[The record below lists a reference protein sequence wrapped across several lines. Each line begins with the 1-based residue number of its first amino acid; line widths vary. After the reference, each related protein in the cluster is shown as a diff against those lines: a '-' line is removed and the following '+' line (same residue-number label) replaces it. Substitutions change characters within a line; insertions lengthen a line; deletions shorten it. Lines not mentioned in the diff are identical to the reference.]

1 MLDQRG
7 RRREAVQLLH
17 DAHFADL
24 GRDRGQAHL
33 DTAFHRLVALG
44 HQRRHALFAVRQE
57 QQPPRENRLR
67 RAATRRTS
75 LARLV
80 REHVNH
86 IADQARLHLP
96 DFIEDQQRVAMLRGD
111 RFERVVGRLP
121 APHVVRRAEHG
132 RGDDAARRLALG
144 RRAEQVKPA
153 RLKPGEVQ
161 QRTSEGGSDAEQE
174 AAIADAVGRD
184 LALPVVQRA
193 ALLELALDRRV
204 GLIDQ
209 RLFAGADHAIGQ
221 HERAVM
227 PANARHAAHALVGL
241 GHLHIVRDLSA
252 SNLRDAE
259 LHAHIEQHAAQLR
272 TITGK
277 EAGRHCP
284 PFQDAVAVREF
295 EQVAPLAVHLVSRL
309 RDHVDTRADPMRRER
324 IALIV
329 EAVKPHA
336 LVVDD
341 EPRLAVLRTGR
352 FRALGGLRG
361 GWSDLG
367 LARIRRGGRRER
379 SAHGSGHR
387 IRAEV
392 RSQVVEVGPVRR
404 AIRTEVGHGD
414 DAGDSL
420 GRRAGLRHARI
431 ALRRVIVIGA
441 YDDAGVRILAA
452 QRRRDRVQVAGVERD
467 GDRIAGRGRERRAR
481 SVTLANQQRGRRG
494 RERAADQREATRL
507 AAVRQ
512 IAFLAV
518 RQDELQRPQLAVR
531 VTGWDDEGAV
541 ACGRADAQA
550 AAIDA
555 QRVDRNAL
563 ANEIRVIGRRGLG
576 RRPDRFSE
584 RRRGLLFRGQFGQ
597 LGRFAGR
604 ALGFLPLALRWI
616 DGLRPMRARI
626 EAALLGEMK

>member
-1 MLDQRG
+1 
-7 RRREAVQLLH
+7 
-17 DAHFADL
+17 
-24 GRDRGQAHL
+24 
-33 DTAFHRLVALG
+33 
-44 HQRRHALFAVRQE
+44 
-57 QQPPRENRLR
+57 
-67 RAATRRTS
+67 
-75 LARLV
+75 
-80 REHVNH
+80 
-86 IADQARLHLP
+86 
-96 DFIEDQQRVAMLRGD
+96 MLRGD

-153 RLKPGEVQ
+153 RLKPGEMQ
-161 QRTSEGGSDAEQE
+161 QRTSEGGSDAEQQP
-174 AAIADAVGRD
+174 AIADAVGRD

-193 ALLELALDRRV
+193 ALLELALDRRI

-209 RLFAGADHAIGQ
+209 RLFAGADDAIGQ

-227 PANARHAAHALVGL
+227 PADARHAAHALVRL
-241 GHLHIVRDLSA
+241 RHLHIVRDLRA
-252 SNLRDAE
+252 GNLRHAK

-272 TITGK
+272 AVASK
-277 EAGRHCP
+277 EAGRHRP

-295 EQVAPLAVHLVSRL
+295 EQVAPLAVHLVARL
-309 RDHVDTRADPMRRER
+309 RNHVDTRADPMRRQW

-336 LVVDD
+336 LIVYD
-341 EPRLAVLRTGR
+341 EPRLAVLRAGC

-361 GWSDLG
+361 GWCSLG
-367 LARIRRGGRRER
+367 LAGPRRAGRCER
-379 SAHGSGHR
+379 STHGGGHR
-387 IRAEV
+387 IRTEV
-392 RSQVVEVGPVRR
+392 RSQVVEVGAGCR
-404 AIRTEVGHGD
+404 AVRTEVGHGD
-414 DAGDSL
+414 DAGDGL

-431 ALRRVIVIGA
+431 ALRRVVVVRA
-441 YDDAGVRILAA
+441 YDYAGVRILAA
-452 QRRRDRVQVAGVERD
+452 QCRRDGMQVASVERD
-467 GDRIAGRGRERRAR
+467 GGRIAGRGRERCAR
-481 SVTLANQQRGRRG
+481 GVTLANQQRGRRG
-494 RERAADQREATRL
+494 RLRAADQREATRL

-531 VTGWDDEGAV
+531 VTGRDDERAV

-555 QRVDRNAL
+555 QRVDRDAL
-563 ANEIRVIGRRGLG
+563 ANEIRVIGRRRLG

-584 RRRGLLFRGQFGQ
+584 GRRGLLLLGQFGQ

-616 DGLRPMRARI
+616 DRLRPVRARI
-626 EAALLGEMK
+626 EAALFGEVKQRVDGDLAALERLPHITRVLAVVVLRALAPFVPEGESLLVKLGLERHPHLTPRVAVVGRDIAERDSRPLEFGHGCVTHRFPLDARRPASD